1 MSSPSK
7 HPMLGVDDGVGIRD
21 SLALL
26 LVPPGYVVPPRRTAL
41 LPPAPAT
48 NAARQSDFIVSDLN
62 MPQMSGHE
70 LLSAVRRRVPQITTV
85 AMSGDYQS
93 DAVPAGVI
101 ADAFFAKGQSSR
113 NLLATIAVIQTSE
126 AWVSANQRECSGLDP
141 PVTAVMLKGCRTW

>member
-7 HPMLGVDDGVGIRD
+7 HPMLGVDDGSAFEIVSRCCCYRPD
-21 SLALL
+21 TTS
-26 LVPPGYVVPPRRTAL
+26 PPRRTAL

-48 NAARQSDFIVSDLN
+48 NAARQPDFVVSDLN

-70 LLSAVRRRVPQITTV
+70 LLSVVRRRVPQITTV

-126 AWVSANQRECSGLDP
+126 AWVSAHQRECSGLDP